1 MQFCI
6 NTIRNKTDID
16 AISFSS
22 AQKVAIICFKKEK
35 KCFKYQCALQ
45 VKTTKK
51 QHKML
56 NMTISL

>member
-35 KCFKYQCALQ
+35 N
-45 VKTTKK
+45 V
-51 QHKML
+51 L
-56 NMTISL
+56 NISVPYK